1 MTSDHAMQ
9 EKLID
14 KIKLENGLTLELYDR
29 SRRVAGDRW
38 LVSLIARIEVEVRQE
53 YFQGQHTPDLPFDD
67 IRAEV
72 GDKATYHHE
81 KTRNFIAEAKKD
93 EVFEG
98 LKERFLAASLTYL
111 ASPDFPR
118 KLILMQYQQ
127 ARGELIQLKL
137 Q

>member
-1 MTSDHAMQ
+1 MK

-14 KIKLENGLTLELYDR
+14 KIKLENGLTLELCDR

-38 LVSLIARIEVEVRQE
+38 LVSFIAHLEVGVRPE
-53 YFQGQHTPDLPFDD
+53 YFEGQHSPNLPFDD
-67 IRAEV
+67 VRATV
-72 GDKATYHHE
+72 GDKATYRHE
-81 KTRNFIAEAKKD
+81 KTRNFIAETKKD

-111 ASPDFPR
+111 SSPDFPR